1 MTEDSKAPRAWVE
14 ARAEEILERVPGY
27 VWNGE
32 ELPVPVE
39 KIVSNTFGLLIRE
52 VDDMTDAPGLEDERS
67 TNVSGLL
74 LTGPGEIWVNAAE
87 ARQWEGRKRFTICH
101 ELGHYVIH
109 QDSLEPTVFCR
120 RVEVVDG
127 GEDDGVPTS
136 GGGPRAELER
146 EADAFAAALLMPAE
160 LVRARRVELGDDL
173 ATLCAEFGASEKAMR
188 YRLQAVPGAEA

>member
-1 MTEDSKAPRAWVE
+1 MTREDKANRGWVE
-14 ARAEEILERVPGY
+14 ARADAILEGVPDY
-27 VWNGE
+27 IWNGE

-52 VDDMTDAPGLEDERS
+52 VEDMTEAPGLGEERS

-120 RVEVVDG
+120 RIEVVDG
-127 GEDDGVPTS
+127 AEPGPVED
-136 GGGPRAELER
+136 PRAELER
-146 EADAFAAALLMPAE
+146 EADAFAAALLMPAA
-160 LVRARRVELGDDL
+160 LVAARRVALDDDL
-173 ATLCAEFGASEKAMR
+173 AALCAEFGASEKAMR
-188 YRLQAVPGAEA
+188 YRLQAVPATEG

>member
-1 MTEDSKAPRAWVE
+1 MTRDDKATRGWVE
-14 ARAEEILERVPGY
+14 ARAGAILEGVPDY
-27 VWNGE
+27 IWNGE

-52 VDDMTDAPGLEDERS
+52 VEDMTEAPGLSEERS

-120 RVEVVDG
+120 RIEVVDEAEPG
-127 GEDDGVPTS
+127 PVVD
-136 GGGPRAELER
+136 PRAELER
-146 EADAFAAALLMPAE
+146 EADAFAAALLMPAA
-160 LVRARRVELGDDL
+160 LVSARRVALDDDL
-173 ATLCAEFGASEKAMR
+173 AALSAEFGASEKAMR
-188 YRLQAVPGAEA
+188 YRLQAVPATEG

>member
-1 MTEDSKAPRAWVE
+1 MTRDDKATRGWVE
-14 ARAEEILERVPGY
+14 ARAGAILEGVPDY
-27 VWNGE
+27 IWNGE

-52 VDDMTDAPGLEDERS
+52 VEDMTEAPGLEEERS

-120 RVEVVDG
+120 RIEVVDEAEPG
-127 GEDDGVPTS
+127 PVAD
-136 GGGPRAELER
+136 PRAELER
-146 EADAFAAALLMPAE
+146 EADAFAAALLMPAA
-160 LVRARRVELGDDL
+160 LVAARRVALDDDL
-173 ATLCAEFGASEKAMR
+173 AALCADFGASEKAMR
-188 YRLQAVPGAEA
+188 YRLQAVPATEG

>member
-1 MTEDSKAPRAWVE
+1 MTREDKANRGWVE
-14 ARAEEILERVPGY
+14 ARADAILEGVPDY
-27 VWNGE
+27 IWNGE

-52 VDDMTDAPGLEDERS
+52 VEDMTEAPGLEEERS

-120 RVEVVDG
+120 RIEVVDG
-127 GEDDGVPTS
+127 AEPGPVED
-136 GGGPRAELER
+136 PRAELER
-146 EADAFAAALLMPAE
+146 EADAFAAALLMPAA
-160 LVRARRVELGDDL
+160 LVAARRVALDDDL
-173 ATLCAEFGASEKAMR
+173 AALCAEFGASEKAMR
-188 YRLQAVPGAEA
+188 YRLQALSAAEG

>member
-1 MTEDSKAPRAWVE
+1 MTRDDKATRGWVE
-14 ARAEEILERVPGY
+14 ARAGAILEGVPDY
-27 VWNGE
+27 IWNGE

-52 VDDMTDAPGLEDERS
+52 VEDMTEAPGLGEERS

-120 RVEVVDG
+120 RIEVVDEAEPG
-127 GEDDGVPTS
+127 PVAD
-136 GGGPRAELER
+136 PRAELER
-146 EADAFAAALLMPAE
+146 EADAFAAALLMPAA
-160 LVRARRVELGDDL
+160 LVAARRVALDDDL
-173 ATLCAEFGASEKAMR
+173 AALCADFGASEKAMR
-188 YRLQAVPGAEA
+188 YRLQAVPATEG

>member
-1 MTEDSKAPRAWVE
+1 MTRDDKATRGWVE
-14 ARAEEILERVPGY
+14 ARAGAILEGVPDY
-27 VWNGE
+27 IWNGE

-52 VDDMTDAPGLEDERS
+52 VEDMTEAPGLGEERS

-120 RVEVVDG
+120 RIEVVDEAEPG
-127 GEDDGVPTS
+127 PVVD
-136 GGGPRAELER
+136 PRAELER
-146 EADAFAAALLMPAE
+146 EADAFAAALLMPAA
-160 LVRARRVELGDDL
+160 LVSARRVALDDDL
-173 ATLCAEFGASEKAMR
+173 AALSAEFGASEKAMR
-188 YRLQAVPGAEA
+188 YRLQAVPATEG

>member
-1 MTEDSKAPRAWVE
+1 MTRDDKATRGWVE
-14 ARAEEILERVPGY
+14 ARAGAILEGIPDY
-27 VWNGE
+27 IWNGE

-52 VDDMTDAPGLEDERS
+52 VEDMTEAPGLGEERS

-120 RVEVVDG
+120 RIEVVDEAEPG
-127 GEDDGVPTS
+127 PVVD
-136 GGGPRAELER
+136 PRAELER
-146 EADAFAAALLMPAE
+146 EADAFAAALLMPAA
-160 LVRARRVELGDDL
+160 LVSARRVALDDDL
-173 ATLCAEFGASEKAMR
+173 AALSAEFGASEKAMR
-188 YRLQAVPGAEA
+188 YRLQAVPATEG

>member
-1 MTEDSKAPRAWVE
+1 MTQDGKATRGWVE
-14 ARAEEILERVPGY
+14 ARAGAILEGVPDY
-27 VWNGE
+27 IWNGE

-52 VDDMTDAPGLEDERS
+52 VEDMTEAPGLEEERS

-120 RVEVVDG
+120 RIEVVDE
-127 GEDDGVPTS
+127 GEPGPGDD
-136 GGGPRAELER
+136 PRAELER
-146 EADAFAAALLMPAE
+146 EADAFAAALLMPAA
-160 LVRARRVELGDDL
+160 LVAERRAALDDDL
-173 ATLCAEFGASEKAMR
+173 AALCAEFGASEKAMR
-188 YRLQAVPGAEA
+188 YRLQAVPVTER

>member
-1 MTEDSKAPRAWVE
+1 MTRDDKATRGWVE
-14 ARAEEILERVPGY
+14 ARAGVILEGVPDY
-27 VWNGE
+27 IWNGE

-52 VDDMTDAPGLEDERS
+52 VEDMTEAPGLGEERS

-120 RVEVVDG
+120 RIEVVDEAEPG
-127 GEDDGVPTS
+127 PVVD
-136 GGGPRAELER
+136 PRAELER
-146 EADAFAAALLMPAE
+146 EADAFAAALLMPAA
-160 LVRARRVELGDDL
+160 LVSARRVALDDDL
-173 ATLCAEFGASEKAMR
+173 AALSAEFGASEKAMR
-188 YRLQAVPGAEA
+188 YRLQAVPATEG

>member
-1 MTEDSKAPRAWVE
+1 MTQDGKATRGWVE
-14 ARAEEILERVPGY
+14 ARVGAILEGVPDY
-27 VWNGE
+27 IWNGE

-52 VDDMTDAPGLEDERS
+52 VEDMTEAPGLEEERS

-120 RVEVVDG
+120 RIEVVDE
-127 GEDDGVPTS
+127 GEPGPGDD
-136 GGGPRAELER
+136 PRAELER
-146 EADAFAAALLMPAE
+146 EADAFAAALLMPAA
-160 LVRARRVELGDDL
+160 LVAERRAALDDDL
-173 ATLCAEFGASEKAMR
+173 AALCAEFGASEKAMR
-188 YRLQAVPGAEA
+188 YRLQAVPVTER

>member
-1 MTEDSKAPRAWVE
+1 MTQGGKATRAWVE
-14 ARAEEILERVPGY
+14 ARVGAILEGVPDY
-27 VWNGE
+27 IWNGE

-52 VDDMTDAPGLEDERS
+52 VEDMTEAPGLEEERS

-120 RVEVVDG
+120 RIEVVDE
-127 GEDDGVPTS
+127 GEPGPGDD
-136 GGGPRAELER
+136 PRAELER
-146 EADAFAAALLMPAE
+146 EADAFAAALLMPAA
-160 LVRARRVELGDDL
+160 LVAERRAALDDDL
-173 ATLCAEFGASEKAMR
+173 AALCAEFGASEKAMR
-188 YRLQAVPGAEA
+188 YRLQAVPVTER

>member
-1 MTEDSKAPRAWVE
+1 MTREDKANRGWVE
-14 ARAEEILERVPGY
+14 ARADAILEGVPDY
-27 VWNGE
+27 IWNGE

-52 VDDMTDAPGLEDERS
+52 VEDMTEAPGLEEERS

-120 RVEVVDG
+120 RIEVVDG
-127 GEDDGVPTS
+127 AEPGPVED
-136 GGGPRAELER
+136 PRAELER
-146 EADAFAAALLMPAE
+146 EADAFAAALLMPAA
-160 LVRARRVELGDDL
+160 LVAARRVALDDDL
-173 ATLCAEFGASEKAMR
+173 AALSAEFGASEKAMR
-188 YRLQAVPGAEA
+188 YRLQAVPATEG

>member
-1 MTEDSKAPRAWVE
+1 ATRGWVE
-14 ARAEEILERVPGY
+14 ARAGAILEGVPDY
-27 VWNGE
+27 IWNGE

-52 VDDMTDAPGLEDERS
+52 VEDMTEAPGLEEERS

-120 RVEVVDG
+120 RIEVVDE
-127 GEDDGVPTS
+127 GEPGPGDD
-136 GGGPRAELER
+136 PRAELER
-146 EADAFAAALLMPAE
+146 EADAFAAALLMPAA
-160 LVRARRVELGDDL
+160 LVAERRAALDDDL
-173 ATLCAEFGASEKAMR
+173 AALCAEFGASEKAMR
-188 YRLQAVPGAEA
+188 YRLQAVPVTER

>member
-1 MTEDSKAPRAWVE
+1 MTREDKANRGWVE
-14 ARAEEILERVPGY
+14 ARADAILEGVPDY
-27 VWNGE
+27 IWNGE

-52 VDDMTDAPGLEDERS
+52 VEDMTEAPGLGEERS

-120 RVEVVDG
+120 RIEVVDEAEPG
-127 GEDDGVPTS
+127 PVED
-136 GGGPRAELER
+136 PRVELER
-146 EADAFAAALLMPAE
+146 EADAFAAALLMPAA
-160 LVRARRVELGDDL
+160 LVAARRVALDDDL
-173 ATLCAEFGASEKAMR
+173 AALCAEFGASEKAMR
-188 YRLQAVPGAEA
+188 CRLQAVPATEG

>member
-1 MTEDSKAPRAWVE
+1 MSGAGQEPVGWIEDRATG
-14 ARAEEILERVPGY
+14 ILERIPEY
-27 VWNGE
+27 IWNGE

-52 VDDMTDAPGLEDERS
+52 VEDMTSAPGLEGERT

-109 QDSLEPTVFCR
+109 QDDVEPSIFCR
-120 RVEVVDG
+120 RVEVS
-127 GEDDGVPTS
+127 EDS
-136 GGGPRAELER
+136 GDEDANERSAIER
-146 EADAFAAALLMPAE
+146 EADAFAAAMLMPAH
-160 LVRARRVELGDDL
+160 LIAARRVALGDDL
-173 ATLCAEFGASEKAMR
+173 ARLCDEFGASEKAMR
-188 YRLQAVPGAEA
+188 YRLAAVPAT

>member
-1 MTEDSKAPRAWVE
+1 MTQGGKATRGWVE
-14 ARAEEILERVPGY
+14 ARVGAILEGVPDY
-27 VWNGE
+27 IWNGE

-52 VDDMTDAPGLEDERS
+52 VEDMTEAPGLEEERS

-120 RVEVVDG
+120 RIEVVDE
-127 GEDDGVPTS
+127 GEPGPGDD
-136 GGGPRAELER
+136 PRAELER
-146 EADAFAAALLMPAE
+146 EADAFAAALLMPAA
-160 LVRARRVELGDDL
+160 LVAERRAALDDDL
-173 ATLCAEFGASEKAMR
+173 AALCAEFGASEKAMR
-188 YRLQAVPGAEA
+188 YRLQAVPVTER

>member
-1 MTEDSKAPRAWVE
+1 MTQGGKATRGWVE
-14 ARAEEILERVPGY
+14 ARAGAILEGVPDY
-27 VWNGE
+27 IWNGE

-52 VDDMTDAPGLEDERS
+52 VEDMTEAPGLEEERS

-109 QDSLEPTVFCR
+109 QGSLEPTVFCR
-120 RVEVVDG
+120 RIEVVDE
-127 GEDDGVPTS
+127 GEPGPGDD
-136 GGGPRAELER
+136 PRAELER
-146 EADAFAAALLMPAE
+146 EADAFAAALLMPAA
-160 LVRARRVELGDDL
+160 LVAERRAALDDDL
-173 ATLCAEFGASEKAMR
+173 AALCAEFGASEKAMR
-188 YRLQAVPGAEA
+188 YRLQAVPVTER

>member
-1 MTEDSKAPRAWVE
+1 MSRDDKATRGWVE
-14 ARAEEILERVPGY
+14 ARAGTILEGVPDY
-27 VWNGE
+27 IWNGE

-52 VDDMTDAPGLEDERS
+52 VEDMTEAPGLEEDRS

-120 RVEVVDG
+120 RIEVVDEG
-127 GEDDGVPTS
+127 APGQRDD
-136 GGGPRAELER
+136 PRAELER
-146 EADAFAAALLMPAE
+146 EADAFAAALLMPAA
-160 LVRARRVELGDDL
+160 LVTARRVELDDDL
-173 ATLCAEFGASEKAMR
+173 AALCAEFGASEKAMR
-188 YRLQAVPGAEA
+188 YRLQALSAAEG

>member
-1 MTEDSKAPRAWVE
+1 MTRDDKATRGWVE
-14 ARAEEILERVPGY
+14 ARAGVILEGVPDY
-27 VWNGE
+27 IWNGE

-52 VDDMTDAPGLEDERS
+52 VEDMTEAPGLGEERS

-120 RVEVVDG
+120 RIEVVDEAEPG
-127 GEDDGVPTS
+127 PVVD
-136 GGGPRAELER
+136 PRAELER
-146 EADAFAAALLMPAE
+146 EADAFAAALLMPAA
-160 LVRARRVELGDDL
+160 LVSARRVALDDDL
-173 ATLCAEFGASEKAMR
+173 AALCADFGASEKAMR
-188 YRLQAVPGAEA
+188 YRLQAVPATEG

>member
-1 MTEDSKAPRAWVE
+1 MTRDDKATRGWVE
-14 ARAEEILERVPGY
+14 ARAGAILEGVPDY
-27 VWNGE
+27 IWNGE

-52 VDDMTDAPGLEDERS
+52 VEDMTEAPGLGEERS

-120 RVEVVDG
+120 RIEVVDEAEPG
-127 GEDDGVPTS
+127 PVVD
-136 GGGPRAELER
+136 PRAELER
-146 EADAFAAALLMPAE
+146 EADAFAAALLMPAA
-160 LVRARRVELGDDL
+160 LVAARRVALDDDL
-173 ATLCAEFGASEKAMR
+173 AALCADFGASEKAMR
-188 YRLQAVPGAEA
+188 YRLQAVPATEG